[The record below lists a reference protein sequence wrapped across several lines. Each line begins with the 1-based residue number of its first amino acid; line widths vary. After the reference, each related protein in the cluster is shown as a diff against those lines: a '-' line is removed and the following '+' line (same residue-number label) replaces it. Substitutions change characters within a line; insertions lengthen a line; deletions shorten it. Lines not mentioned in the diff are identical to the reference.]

1 VNGLERFAWFA
12 AGFAAGVGALVVT
25 LLADEERER
34 KERAAKYEATIS
46 PIGRR

>member
-1 VNGLERFAWFA
+1 MNGLERFAWFA
-12 AGFAAGVGALVVT
+12 AGFAAGVGALVVV

>member
-1 VNGLERFAWFA
+1 MTVIERVAWFA
-12 AGFAAGVGALVVT
+12 AGFAAGVGALVAT

>member
-1 VNGLERFAWFA
+1 MTVIERVAWFA
-12 AGFAAGVGALVVT
+12 AGFAAGIGALVVV

-34 KERAAKYEATIS
+34 KERAARYEATIS